1 MALKIIMYY
10 PKTKKTRAAWE
21 TRVAKFH
28 ANYVAQYIEKLNC
41 PSEQKRQLVDAV
53 VKTVMENATER
64 ANEEGASP

>member
-1 MALKIIMYY
+1 M
-10 PKTKKTRAAWE
+10 
-21 TRVAKFH
+21 AKFH